1 MARLIALASC
11 TRHRHATMEFMYTHR
26 DDQQMLKC
34 PVCKTMLSIPHSDTE
49 DRKFTCAG
57 DEIAV
62 YPAIQGGLR
71 GPASYWI
78 GGSRLE
84 VKVGAEPAD
93 QERSAAAGQE

>member
-1 MARLIALASC
+1 MARLIALASI
-11 TRHRHATMEFMYTHR
+11 RHRNATMEFMYTHR
-26 DDQQMLKC
+26 GDQQMLKC

-49 DRKFTCAG
+49 DRRFTCGG

-71 GPASYWI
+71 APASYWI
-78 GGSRLE
+78 CGSRLE
-84 VKVGAEPAD
+84 VKVGAEAAD